1 MVVVSFMRFAGNVGM
16 TGYTRHRQRALITGF
31 SSKIHSPGHVF
42 DWLLMYFA
50 LRAKNAL
57 HFLFATSAAL
67 TLPSLTS

>member
-1 MVVVSFMRFAGNVGM
+1 
-16 TGYTRHRQRALITGF
+16 
-31 SSKIHSPGHVF
+31 
-42 DWLLMYFA
+42 LMYCA